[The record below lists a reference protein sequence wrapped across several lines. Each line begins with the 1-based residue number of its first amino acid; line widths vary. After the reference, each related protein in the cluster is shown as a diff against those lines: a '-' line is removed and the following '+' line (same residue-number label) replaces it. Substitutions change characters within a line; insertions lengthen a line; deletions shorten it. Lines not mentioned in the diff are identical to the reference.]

1 MREGSTPLYIGQV
14 WDDPWR
20 AGSHRRL
27 ARHSP
32 AEVGRFT
39 LSRPRR
45 ALFSMESTLG
55 TVRVL
60 DPERTRMASEAFD
73 LALESLGET
82 GDTLPSHRVR
92 HLLAS
97 FIVERVMYA
106 DAEPEQLAL
115 EAVESLEIIEQ
126 ARA

>member
-1 MREGSTPLYIGQV
+1 
-14 WDDPWR
+14 
-20 AGSHRRL
+20 
-27 ARHSP
+27 
-32 AEVGRFT
+32 
-39 LSRPRR
+39 
-45 ALFSMESTLG
+45 MESTLG

-97 FIVERVMYA
+97 FIVERVMYD

-115 EAVESLEIIEQ
+115 QAVESLEIIEQ
-126 ARA
+126 ARAGQLSAKRSKHRYRSAPVP

>member
-1 MREGSTPLYIGQV
+1 MY
-14 WDDPWR
+14 
-20 AGSHRRL
+20 
-27 ARHSP
+27 
-32 AEVGRFT
+32 

-45 ALFSMESTLG
+45 ALLMESTVG
-55 TVRVL
+55 TVHPFVSKARFL

-82 GDTLPSHRVR
+82 GYTLPSHRVR
-92 HLLAS
+92 HLIAS
-97 FIVERVMYA
+97 FIVERVMYD

-115 EAVESLEIIEQ
+115 EAVESLDIIEQ

>member
-1 MREGSTPLYIGQV
+1 MQDRNERAEQTRPGHSTFAEGPTRTSSHSFRFASV
-14 WDDPWR
+14 SVR
-20 AGSHRRL
+20 ASAAGIICSVPGGAPGAASL
-27 ARHSP
+27 VA
-32 AEVGRFT
+32 F
-39 LSRPRR
+39 RP
-45 ALFSMESTLG
+45 
-55 TVRVL
+55 
-60 DPERTRMASEAFD
+60 
-73 LALESLGET
+73 LGET

-97 FIVERVMYA
+97 FIIERVMYD

>member
-1 MREGSTPLYIGQV
+1 MY
-14 WDDPWR
+14 
-20 AGSHRRL
+20 
-27 ARHSP
+27 
-32 AEVGRFT
+32 

-45 ALFSMESTLG
+45 ALLTESTVG
-55 TVRVL
+55 TVHPFVSKARFL

-82 GDTLPSHRVR
+82 GD
-92 HLLAS
+92 S
-97 FIVERVMYA
+97 FIVERVMYD

-115 EAVESLEIIEQ
+115 EAVESLEIIER

>member
-1 MREGSTPLYIGQV
+1 M
-14 WDDPWR
+14 
-20 AGSHRRL
+20 
-27 ARHSP
+27 
-32 AEVGRFT
+32 
-39 LSRPRR
+39 
-45 ALFSMESTLG
+45 G
-55 TVRVL
+55 TVHPFVSKARFL

-82 GDTLPSHRVR
+82 GYTLPSHRVR

-97 FIVERVMYA
+97 FIVERVMYD

-115 EAVESLEIIEQ
+115 EAVESLDIIEQ